1 MKQEQWTEQLREK
14 LSGFQEAV
22 PDGLWDDIEAALD
35 DAPVKRRPAASWRRW
50 SAAAAIVLLLAGG
63 SLLLW
68 NREETRI
75 AETAEVA
82 EGLQTQA
89 KAVQTVTE
97 PAVLEQEKAITSIQ
111 DKQQSSQGHDE
122 QLSLQGQDEQLSS
135 QGQEL
140 AHQDKE
146 PLAQEETATS
156 TPVVEQNVA
165 IEQNVAVEQ
174 NVDKKESLPE
184 TTDFFPSV
192 EMRRA
197 KRQPLMAALYA
208 GDGLSDRQTVER
220 VQMSHGMAQKYAAL
234 DDGAITRAEPIWLAN
249 YEERENHERPFAI
262 GMQLRYPL
270 SERLSL
276 TSGLVYTRLKSEF
289 TQVMKG
295 SKVEQ
300 EQRLHYVGV
309 PLGLQYSL
317 LQFGH
322 LNIYASAGGQLD
334 WNVKARMR
342 VMGREADIDR
352 DRCQWSLSGSIG
364 LSYAITPILG
374 LYVEPG
380 IHHYLDNGSAVRN
393 YFKDKPTNVT
403 LQMGLQLNF
412 SDAFG
417 TRH

>member
-22 PDGLWDDIEAALD
+22 PEGLWEDIEAALD
-35 DAPVKRRPAASWRRW
+35 EAPVKRRPAASWRRW
-50 SAAAAIVLLLAGG
+50 SAAAAIVLLLVGG

-68 NREETRI
+68 NREETRM

-82 EGLQTQA
+82 NVLQTQA

-111 DKQQSSQGHDE
+111 DKQ
-122 QLSLQGQDEQLSS
+122 LSS

-146 PLAQEETATS
+146 PLTQEETATS
-156 TPVVEQNVA
+156 APVVEQNVA
-165 IEQNVAVEQ
+165 VDQ

-208 GDGLSDRQTVER
+208 GDGLSDGQTVER
-220 VQMSHGMAQKYAAL
+220 VQMSHGMAQQYAAL

-412 SDAFG
+412 QDAFG

>member
-22 PDGLWDDIEAALD
+22 PEGLWENIEAALD
-35 DAPVKRRPAASWRRW
+35 EAPVKRRPAASWRRW

-68 NREETRI
+68 NREENRM

-82 EGLQTQA
+82 NVLQTQA

-111 DKQQSSQGHDE
+111 DKQQSSQGQDE
-122 QLSLQGQDEQLSS
+122 QQSSQGQNKQLSS

-140 AHQDKE
+140 AQQDKE
-146 PLAQEETATS
+146 PLTQEETATLA
-156 TPVVEQNVA
+156 PA

-192 EMRRA
+192 EMRRT

-234 DDGAITRAEPIWLAN
+234 DNGAITRAEPIWLAN

-342 VMGREADIDR
+342 VM
-352 DRCQWSLSGSIG
+352 
-364 LSYAITPILG
+364 
-374 LYVEPG
+374 
-380 IHHYLDNGSAVRN
+380 
-393 YFKDKPTNVT
+393 
-403 LQMGLQLNF
+403 
-412 SDAFG
+412 
-417 TRH
+417 